1 MEAIELARIANP
13 TEVAREIFIDG
24 ITIQNANRGSTG
36 LSPAVAAALPIAA
49 AQALKLRRKWMNKN
63 RPRSSARRG

>member
-49 AQALKLRRKWMNKN
+49 AQALKLAEMDEQK
-63 RPRSSARRG
+63 PPPASARRG